1 MSIVAETIDFLLSTG
16 NSGNTGNEPGKPEE
30 KSQKAVPILGKR
42 TGNNG
47 NGPIKTEEKSIPVAD
62 TGKPCA
68 GMIAQTHGLTLA
80 DLQQAAGPDWA
91 EIEHDPATLEALAN
105 SIQLRRIR
113 ERSEVPSNYTS
124 TTICAH
130 CGPVPIYPG
139 MAERVLGCPWCFN
152 RVKGLPVPKV
162 STKTQVQDLGS
173 AMLLKSGCTGNKP
186 SDYRPSRVR
195 VGTDGDGE

>member
-1 MSIVAETIDFLLSTG
+1 MNTAELLTEVQRRGIQLRAEGASLHYQAPKGTL
-16 NSGNTGNEPGKPEE
+16 TADLRAKLKAHKAELLTALEKPTAE
-30 KSQKAVPILGKR
+30 R
-42 TGNNG
+42 
-47 NGPIKTEEKSIPVAD
+47 
-62 TGKPCA
+62 
-68 GMIAQTHGLTLA
+68 IARDHGLTLA
-80 DLQQAAGPDWA
+80 DLQQAAGPDWP
-91 EIEHDPATLEALAN
+91 EIENDPATLGALAN
-105 SIQLRRIR
+105 SITIRRMR
-113 ERSEVPSNYTS
+113 KHGEVPSNYTS
-124 TTICAH
+124 TTVCAH